1 MGDISKKTQIEAA
14 PSTVY
19 KYVSDPCNAPHYISA
34 IISVDPESHDKPAEG
49 QVWRAEANFMGKR
62 RNINLRIV
70 ELSPNSLVRFSIDSD
85 PAANLSMKLTANGDS
100 VTEATLEVDVP
111 GVPGIL
117 LNGIM
122 GSMLSGDMTR
132 LKATLERDA

>member
-14 PSTVY
+14 PATVY

-34 IISVDPESHDKPAEG
+34 IISVDPESHDEPAEG

-62 RNINLRIV
+62 RNINLRIE
-70 ELSPNSLVRFSIDSD
+70 ELRPNNLVRFSIDSD

-111 GVPGIL
+111 GVPSIL
-117 LNGIM
+117 LNGVM
-122 GSMLSGDMTR
+122 GGMLSGDMAR